1 MSAST
6 PAPLPVSAPTP
17 SQTYEIASQA
27 RIAIEDL
34 IAIVVRLG
42 ASDLHLKPDS
52 PPIMRVHGALGRL
65 DDHGT
70 LTTDDV
76 LGLLYQMLTDPV
88 RQERLHRT
96 GAVDF
101 AYDSYQGIRF
111 RVNAFQERGQFS
123 IACRPVPDFIKS
135 FEDLNLPPVLEQI
148 ADEERGL
155 ILVTGTTGSGKS
167 TTLAAIL
174 DWVNQRKAKHI
185 VTIEDPIEFVHRDKR
200 SVMAQREVGR
210 DTPSFHE
217 ALRYV
222 LRQDPDVIL
231 IGEMRDEETVRAA
244 ITAAQTGHLVL
255 STLHTLDAPETI
267 NRIIDFFEPHMQ
279 SQVRSMLA
287 GTLRAIISQRLV
299 PTADG
304 RARVPACE
312 VLRNSARVQAMLL
325 NPEELVNLR
334 DAIAEGGYY
343 GMQTFDQALLHF
355 VQTGQVSLDDAL
367 PLASRPHDFRLLLE
381 SGGQRSGSLA
391 HVDYFE
397 DPKQQARGR
406 AKGS

>member
-1 MSAST
+1 MSAGAS
-6 PAPLPVSAPTP
+6 PASLPVSAPTP
-17 SQTYEIASQA
+17 SQTHELASQS
-27 RIAIEDL
+27 RVAIEDL
-34 IAIVVRLG
+34 IAVVVRLG
-42 ASDLHLKPDS
+42 ASDLHLKPDA
-52 PPIMRVHGALGRL
+52 PPILRAHGALGRL
-65 DDHGT
+65 DDWGT
-70 LTTDDV
+70 LSTDDV

-101 AYDSYQGIRF
+101 AYDSDHSVRF
-111 RVNAFQERGQFS
+111 RVNAFQERGRFS
-123 IACRPVPDFIKS
+123 IACRPIPDFIKS
-135 FEDLNLPPVLEQI
+135 FEELNLPPVLEQI

-167 TTLAAIL
+167 TTLAAML
-174 DWVNQRKAKHI
+174 DWINERKSKHI
-185 VTIEDPIEFVHRDKR
+185 VTIEDPVEFLHRDKS

-231 IGEMRDEETVRAA
+231 IGEMRDEETVRTAL
-244 ITAAQTGHLVL
+244 TAAQTGHLVL

-279 SQVRSMLA
+279 GQVRSMLA

-304 RARVPACE
+304 AGRVPACE
-312 VLRNSARVQAMLL
+312 ILRNSARVQAMLL
-325 NPEELVNLR
+325 NPDDIMNLK
-334 DAIAEGGYY
+334 DAIADGGYY
-343 GMQTFDQALLHF
+343 NMQTFDQALLHF
-355 VQTGQVSLDDAL
+355 VQTGQVALDDAL

-381 SGGQRSGSLA
+381 SGGERSGSLA

-397 DPKQQARGR
+397 PSDQP
-406 AKGS
+406 

>member
-1 MSAST
+1 M
-6 PAPLPVSAPTP
+6 SAPTP
-17 SQTYEIASQA
+17 SQTSEIASA
-27 RIAIEDL
+27 SRIAIEDL
-34 IAIVVRLG
+34 IAVVVRLG

-52 PPIMRVHGALGRL
+52 PPILRVHGTLGKL
-65 DDHGT
+65 DDYGK
-70 LTTDDV
+70 LSKDDV
-76 LGLLYQMLTDPV
+76 LGLLYQILTDAS
-88 RQERLHRT
+88 RLERLHRT

-101 AYDSYQGIRF
+101 AYDSDQGIRF

-135 FEDLNLPPVLEQI
+135 FDDLNLPPVLEQI

-174 DWVNQRKAKHI
+174 DWINERKAKHI
-185 VTIEDPIEFVHRDKR
+185 VTIEDPIEFVHHDKL

-231 IGEMRDEETVRAA
+231 IGEMRDEETVRTAL
-244 ITAAQTGHLVL
+244 TAAQTGHLVL

-279 SQVRSMLA
+279 SQVRSMLT
-287 GTLRAIISQRLV
+287 GTLNAIISQRLV
-299 PTADG
+299 PTADRG
-304 RARVPACE
+304 GRVPACE
-312 VLRNSARVQAMLL
+312 ILRNSARVQAMLL
-325 NPEELVNLR
+325 NPDELVNLH

-355 VQTGQVSLDDAL
+355 VQKGLVSLDDAL
-367 PLASRPHDFRLLLE
+367 PLSSRPHDFRLLLE
-381 SGGQRSGSLA
+381 SGGERSGSLA

-397 DPKQQARGR
+397 PSDQ
-406 AKGS
+406 S

>member
-1 MSAST
+1 MSTGSSSPST
-6 PAPLPVSAPTP
+6 VPVSGPTP
-17 SQTYEIASQA
+17 NQTHEIASQS
-27 RIAIEDL
+27 RVAIEDL
-34 IAIVVRLG
+34 IAVVVRLG

-65 DDHGT
+65 DDHGK

-101 AYDSYQGIRF
+101 AYDSDQGIRF
-111 RVNAFQERGQFS
+111 RVNAFQERGRFS
-123 IACRPVPDFIKS
+123 IACRPIPDFIKT

-167 TTLAAIL
+167 TTLAAML
-174 DWVNQRKAKHI
+174 DWINERKAKHI
-185 VTIEDPIEFVHRDKR
+185 VTIEDPVEFLHRDKQ
-200 SVMAQREVGR
+200 SAMAQREVGR

-231 IGEMRDEETVRAA
+231 IGEMRDEETVRTAL
-244 ITAAQTGHLVL
+244 TAAQTGHLVL
-255 STLHTLDAPETI
+255 STLHTLDAPESV

-279 SQVRSMLA
+279 PQVRSMLA

-299 PTADG
+299 PTADADG
-304 RARVPACE
+304 RVPACE
-312 VLRNSARVQAMLL
+312 ILRDSARVQSMLL
-325 NPEELVNLR
+325 TPHELANLH
-334 DAIAEGGYY
+334 DAIADGGYY
-343 GMQTFDQALLHF
+343 GMQTFDQALLHL
-355 VQTGQVSLDDAL
+355 VQRGLVSLDDAL
-367 PLASRPHDFRLLLE
+367 PLSSRPHDFRLLLE
-381 SGGQRSGSLA
+381 SGGERSGSLA
-391 HVDYFE
+391 HVEYFE
-397 DPKQQARGR
+397 PGSQAQ
-406 AKGS
+406 